1 MLTASDIE
9 KRIQMSKADCVI
21 TDLKTARKVEQGNGS
36 ALKKKILVE
45 DNALESRTQ
54 NEIDMMSEKGNHML
68 VAINRTPMKHSGI
81 TR

>member
-21 TDLKTARKVEQGNGS
+21 ADFKTALRVEQGIGS

-45 DNALESRTQ
+45 DSALEIKTQ
-54 NEIDMMSEKGNHML
+54 NEIDMMSEKGNHMSFAL
-68 VAINRTPMKHSGI
+68 NGTSMKRSGGV
-81 TR
+81 